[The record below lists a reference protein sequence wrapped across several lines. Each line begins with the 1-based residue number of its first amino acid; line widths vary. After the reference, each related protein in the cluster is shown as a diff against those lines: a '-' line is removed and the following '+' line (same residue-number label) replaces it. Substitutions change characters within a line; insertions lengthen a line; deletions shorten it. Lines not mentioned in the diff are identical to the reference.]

1 VGSCNILEVWR
12 MAPLFLMW
20 CIWRERNS
28 RSIEDFKISVAELK
42 SVMLKSLYAWMVVY
56 GSPHFS
62 TFTKKI
68 VPFLPYRGS
77 LLYTNCAPMCFLMKL
92 IYF

>member
-42 SVMLKSLYAWMVVY
+42 SVMLKSLYAWMAVY
-56 GSPHFS
+56 SSPDFS
-62 TFTKKI
+62 SITE
-68 VPFLPYRGS
+68 FLEFCS
-77 LLYTNCAPMCFLMKL
+77 SFSQ
-92 IYF
+92 F